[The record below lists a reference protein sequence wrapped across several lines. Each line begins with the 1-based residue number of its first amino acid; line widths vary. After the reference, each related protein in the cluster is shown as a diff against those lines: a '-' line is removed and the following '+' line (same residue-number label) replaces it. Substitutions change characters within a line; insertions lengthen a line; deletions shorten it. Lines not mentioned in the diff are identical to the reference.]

1 MNDRTAARTERIKE
15 LFAAAMPLDPAG
27 RIAALDRACAGD
39 QQFRQAVASLLD
51 NYDSAQQFFAQFP
64 DNFARQFLGL
74 TAGPPTFATGA
85 LIGGRFRIIGFL
97 GAGGMGE
104 VYEAE
109 DLFLASEHV
118 ALKTLPADVSD
129 DSHAIDRLKREL
141 ALARQVTHVNVC
153 RVFDVDQHVSSSGR
167 PLAFFTMELL
177 AGETLRARLQR
188 EGPLSTTVA
197 LPLVR
202 QMAAALTAAHTAGVV
217 HGDFKP
223 GNVVL
228 VPSTPAAERLV
239 VTDFGLARRDAAP
252 DSVSNGG
259 AGWGTPGYMAP
270 EQLAGGG
277 PTRASDVYALA
288 AVAFETV
295 TGKPPSGTATVD
307 AISIDPSWRSALLG
321 GLDANPKTR
330 VASVDA
336 LLRALTAVPPTAN
349 PHWRRAAAVAV
360 LSLIFFGV
368 LLLPPVRAR
377 LWPTIGGDGAAVA
390 GRRQNVAVLAF
401 EAADRTPA
409 AAAYARGLAA
419 TLTDQLS
426 TVTRDEP
433 RHLFVPAAALLATGV
448 NTPVRANRALGADV
462 AITGRVDRAPTDRPG
477 GGEPGSR
484 RVTIEVHE
492 VSAPQ
497 SVVTPGRHVDLVE
510 GKLVLPLVSNEV
522 ARMLAMRPTIA
533 VAGNTAPSPA
543 VEERYIRG
551 RGYLEQGRAP
561 RIDVAQLEL
570 AVAEFEGAIEG
581 DRRFAAA
588 HAALGETFV
597 LLYEATKDT
606 RRNTE
611 LLDLAEQRAIE
622 ACRLEPKIAH
632 FFVVRA
638 LAYLANGR
646 HSLAIPSLEAALRLD
661 PDAVGARDN
670 LARAY
675 AATAQA
681 ARAEQMLEQGVNDRP
696 RSWSAHE
703 DLGVLRLNRGQY
715 RIAEIHFLKGREYA
729 PDNPRVI
736 SNLAV
741 LYTMTELFDAAEQE
755 LQRGLA
761 LTPDPILY
769 NNLGWAYFYQGRF
782 ADGVASLKHAAD
794 LSTENSV
801 VLAGL
806 ARGYRWV
813 NRQREARAAY
823 AVAISAAK
831 RQLSA
836 DPSNAE
842 VLANLAYLYSET
854 GEQGEARRLIG
865 RALQAAPENVRVKF
879 TSALVFELSS
889 QRQAALQALQ
899 SAIDGGHPKYQI
911 AHHPDLR
918 ALRTDSRYVQLIA
931 AAAWTR

>member
-1 MNDRTAARTERIKE
+1 MNDGVAARTERIKE
-15 LFAAAMPLDPAG
+15 LFAAAMPLDAAG
-27 RIAALDRACAGD
+27 RIAALDRACGGD
-39 QQFRQAVASLLD
+39 QELRQAVATLLD

-64 DNFARQFLGL
+64 DNFAREILGL
-74 TAGPPTFATGA
+74 TGGLPTFATGA
-85 LIGGRFRIIGFL
+85 LVGGRFRIVGFL

-109 DLFLASEHV
+109 DLLLASEHV
-118 ALKTLPADVSD
+118 ALKTLPADISND
-129 DSHAIDRLKREL
+129 ARAIDRLKREL
-141 ALARQVTHVNVC
+141 ALARHVTHLNVC

-167 PLAFFTMELL
+167 PIAFFTMELL
-177 AGETLRARLQR
+177 PGETLRARLQR
-188 EGPLSTTVA
+188 EGPLATTVA

-202 QMAAALTAAHTAGVV
+202 QMVAALSAAHAAGVV

-228 VPSTPAAERLV
+228 VPSASAGERLV

-252 DSVSNGG
+252 NSVSSGG

-270 EQLAGGG
+270 EQLAGRH

-288 AVAFETV
+288 AVAFEMV
-295 TGKPPSGTATVD
+295 TGKPPFETEMAD
-307 AISIDPSWRSALLG
+307 AISLDPSWHSALRS
-321 GLDANPKTR
+321 GLDANPETR
-330 VASVDA
+330 IESVEA
-336 LLRALTAVPPTAN
+336 LLRALTAGAPTAKAR
-349 PHWRRAAAVAV
+349 WRRVAAVAV
-360 LSLIFFGV
+360 LSLVFVV
-368 LLLPPVRAR
+368 LLLLSPVRAR
-377 LWPTIGGDGAAVA
+377 LWATIDGDSAAMVD
-390 GRRQNVAVLAF
+390 RRQNIAVLAF

-409 AAAYARGLAA
+409 AEAYARGLAA
-419 TLTDQLS
+419 TITDQLS
-426 TVTRDEP
+426 AVTHDNP

-462 AITGRVDRAPTDRPG
+462 AITGRVDRGPA
-477 GGEPGSR
+477 SR
-484 RVTIEVHE
+484 RVTIELHE
-492 VSAPQ
+492 VSSPQ
-497 SVVTPGRHVDLVE
+497 SVIRHGRAVDLVE
-510 GKLVLPLVSNEV
+510 GNLVLPLVRNEV
-522 ARMLAMRPTIA
+522 ARMLAMRSA
-533 VAGNTAPSPA
+533 ADGNHAASA
-543 VEERYIRG
+543 AAAEERYILG

-561 RIDVAQLEL
+561 RIDVAQLDL
-570 AVAEFEGAIEG
+570 AVAEFQRAIEDDG
-581 DRRFAAA
+581 RFAAA
-588 HAALGETFV
+588 QAALGETFV

-611 LLDLAEQRAIE
+611 LLDLAERRAVE
-622 ACRLEPKIAH
+622 ACRLEPKNAH

-646 HSLAIPSLEAALRLD
+646 HSLAIPSLEEALRLD

-681 ARAEQMLEQGVNDRP
+681 ARAEQTLEQGVNDHP

-715 RIAEIHFLKGREYA
+715 RVAEAHFLKGREYA

-782 ADGVASLKHAAD
+782 AEGVASLTQAVD
-794 LSTENSV
+794 LTTDNSV

-813 NRQREARAAY
+813 NRSRDARVAY
-823 AVAISAAK
+823 AAAISAAK

-854 GEQGEARRLIG
+854 GEQGEAGRLIG
-865 RALQAAPENVRVKF
+865 RALQGAPENVRVKF

-889 QRQAALQALQ
+889 QRQAALEALR

-931 AAAWTR
+931 AAGWTR